1 MTFVTEVTPV
11 VEIVKFTE
19 ELPEG
24 IVMEVGTLATV
35 GILLARLTIAP
46 PVLAGPVSVTV
57 PCAEAPPVSDVG
69 LTLIAFKAGVTVRE
83 VVSVPPL

>member
-1 MTFVTEVTPV
+1 MTFVTEVTLV
-11 VEIVKFTE
+11 VPIAKFTE

-24 IVMEVGTLATV
+24 IVMEVGTLATA
-35 GILLARLTIAP
+35 GLLLARLTIAP
-46 PVLAGPVSVTV
+46 PALAGPASVTV